1 MINTSKFFTCRKRR
15 GISTIIGAFFFIVV
29 MVAAF
34 GAILTAM
41 SLQSQLV
48 EQQAFLA
55 KQSVQTIQE
64 NFTIEPFCA
73 FPNLGVLVKNV
84 GTNALQVAT
93 VWYVEQSGP
102 DFAEEPIDVSL
113 QHRYVPPGSTV
124 DVLSDKFILLGPLTG
139 MYTIKVVTMLGNIL
153 ESEFNADC
161 PLGDDDPLEDELVA
175 RPAVYVA
182 FPNPW
187 NKSAD
192 YGYFAIIVVNPTA
205 NPMTVYRTSLTLVSA
220 TNPQSFG
227 SGTKSVPNP
236 PGTDPW
242 GGAWYESVDSI
253 WWESDEIT
261 NSLPLGTEI
270 VPYSA
275 KEFIASAK
283 ATNSIGMSPVNTV
296 NTNTLTSFGQ
306 FGGIKIDTIGTFD
319 KDFAVPNIFFVAD
332 GVSTTP
338 SYYIHNS
345 LEISSLTFYVA
356 LHNSSDKEPIDKD
369 TKLVINIPAAFEIVN
384 ANQLLDG
391 FDAPPN
397 QPVEITF
404 DDNSHQ
410 LTYNLTNDLAPG
422 GYARVQ
428 LTVTTPDL
436 STDSVYIFHTY
447 AYGST
452 SDTPQ
457 GPGDPDTILIGP
469 VAEFAVR
476 ICKVGDCQ
484 FP

>member
-15 GISTIIGAFFFIVV
+15 GISSIIGAFFFIVV

-41 SLQSQLV
+41 SLQAQLV

-64 NFTIEPFCA
+64 DFTIEPFCTA
-73 FPNLGVLVKNV
+73 ADELGVLVKNI

-102 DFAEEPIDVSL
+102 NFAEEFLDVSL

-124 DVLSDKFILLGPLTG
+124 DVISDKGVSHLPLIG

-161 PLGDDDPLEDELVA
+161 PLGEDDPLEDQLVA
-175 RPAVYVA
+175 RPAVYAA

-192 YGYFAIIVVNPTA
+192 YGYFAILVVNPTA
-205 NPMTVYRTSLTLVSA
+205 NPMTVYRTSFSMISG
-220 TNPQSFG
+220 TNPDNF
-227 SGTKSVPNP
+227 KSPTVSEPSP
-236 PGTDPW
+236 DPY
-242 GGAWYESVDSI
+242 GGVWQELSDSI
-253 WWESDEIT
+253 WWESST
-261 NSLPLGTEI
+261 GTEI
-270 VPYSA
+270 PAYSA
-275 KEFIASAK
+275 KEFIAK
-283 ATNSIGMSPVNTV
+283 AQAFDQIKRNPINTI

-306 FGGIKIDTIGTFD
+306 FGGIKIDTIATFN
-319 KDFAVPNIFFVAD
+319 KPFAVPNIFFVD
-332 GVSTTP
+332 DEFGLTP
-338 SYYIHNS
+338 SYYIHNT

-356 LHNSSDKEPIDKD
+356 LHNSSDSEKIDKD
-369 TKLVINIPAAFEIVN
+369 SKLVINIPAAFDIVN
-384 ANQLLDG
+384 AGTLDDG
-391 FDAPPN
+391 FDIGPGE
-397 QPVEITF
+397 PVEIVF

-410 LTYNLTNDLAPG
+410 LTYNLTDDLLSG
-422 GYARVQ
+422 EYARVK
-428 LTVTTPDL
+428 LIVTTPEL
-436 STDSVYIFHTY
+436 STNSVYIFHTY
-447 AYGST
+447 AYGFT
-452 SDTPQ
+452 TDV
-457 GPGDPDTILIGP
+457 PGGQSSPETIFIGP

-476 ICKVGDCQ
+476 ICKVGNC
-484 FP
+484 